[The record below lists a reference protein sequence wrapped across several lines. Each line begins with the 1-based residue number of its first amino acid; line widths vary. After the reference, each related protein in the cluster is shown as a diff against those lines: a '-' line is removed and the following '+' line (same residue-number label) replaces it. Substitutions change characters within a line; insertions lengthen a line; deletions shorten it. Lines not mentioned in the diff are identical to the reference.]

1 MLSLIA
7 FVIHVLLPKYIVVKI
22 WHMLNFA
29 FVEGEEFG
37 VPMLSHFVYDKFTV
51 TACDSFDLVD
61 GSLPSGTYNN
71 HYNAIMI
78 YHYLNHLESYN
89 NNPDMTVITFFL
101 PSKFT
106 L

>member
-1 MLSLIA
+1 MA
-7 FVIHVLLPKYIVVKI
+7 HY
-22 WHMLNFA
+22 A
-29 FVEGEEFG
+29 FVEGEDSG
-37 VPMLSHFVYDKFTV
+37 
-51 TACDSFDLVD
+51 DSFDLVD
-61 GSLPSGTYNN
+61 GSVPSGAYNN

-78 YHYLNHLESYN
+78 YHNLYHLESYN

>member
-1 MLSLIA
+1 MYCCQNLA
-7 FVIHVLLPKYIVVKI
+7 HY
-22 WHMLNFA
+22 A

-71 HYNAIMI
+71 HYNAVMI
-78 YHYLNHLESYN
+78 YHYLYHLESYN
-89 NNPDMTVITFFL
+89 NPDMTVNFFL